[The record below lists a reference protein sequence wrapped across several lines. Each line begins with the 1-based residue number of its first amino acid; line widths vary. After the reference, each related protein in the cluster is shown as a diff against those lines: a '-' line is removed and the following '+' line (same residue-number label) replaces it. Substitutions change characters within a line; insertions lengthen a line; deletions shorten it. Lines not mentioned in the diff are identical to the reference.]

1 MGVPPVILFHAQG
14 EDTMSGVR
22 NREPAAAKQRMR
34 GIDRHVKTLNPLR
47 PSLPETPEFWLLA
60 PDS

>member
-22 NREPAAAKQRMR
+22 I
-34 GIDRHVKTLNPLR
+34 GSLR
-47 PSLPETPEFWLLA
+47 LQNKECVALIGT
-60 PDS
+60 